1 MQQKAA
7 AADAR
12 QPGLHHTEHQRRD
25 NGRIHGVATLR
36 EHGGAGL
43 GGVAV
48 LRGDQAM
55 ARVDGRFVNGK
66 CLHQGA
72 GPKRRG
78 AMDSGVLSGTTKRS
92 RFTEAAW

>member
-12 QPGLHHTEHQRRD
+12 QPGFHHTEHQRRD
-25 NGRIHGVATLR
+25 DGRVHGVAALR
-36 EHGGAGL
+36 EHCGTSL
-43 GGVAV
+43 GSMTV
-48 LRGDQAM
+48 LRRNQAM
-55 ARVDGRFVNGK
+55 ARVDSRFVNAK

-72 GPKRRG
+72 GTKRRG

-92 RFTEAAW
+92 RFTDAAW